1 VGQLSLF
8 DVIPPSKSL
17 SSTGNRTGLPIGN
30 YTSQFFANV
39 YLDRLDQFAKHQLKI
54 KYYIRYV
61 DDLVL
66 VHENPRQ
73 LEAWEGAMGSFVE
86 SELSL
91 RLHPCRRKLEP
102 VSNGCDFLGYVVRRT
117 HLLPRRRTIQNC
129 REKLRQH
136 QKLLVT
142 RTQTTIYRYP
152 EREVSQLFATLM
164 SYQGQFRHAASF
176 RIWRKIFD
184 EFPYLR
190 FYVKCSSDSWIR
202 NDGTPRRFG
211 SLAAQYRWFASRF
224 TKCLMFFQVGCFF
237 EFYLAQTKKVR
248 ALLPLKKGRRRRSL
262 GAGAGLPVRCARLT
276 DLARTAA
283 LPLVVVRQT
292 GKPAGNTAQR
302 RLSMLLMK

>member
-1 VGQLSLF
+1 MEWLAGQIIFHDATADARRVGQLSLF

-17 SSTGNRTGLPIGN
+17 SSTRNRTGLPIGN

-39 YLDRLDQFAKHQLKI
+39 YLDRLDQFAKHQLKV

-73 LEAWEGAMGSFVE
+73 LEAWETAMGSFVE
-86 SELSL
+86 RELAL
-91 RLHPCRRKLEP
+91 RLHPSRRRLEP

-117 HLLPRRRTIQNC
+117 HLLPRRRTVQNC

-142 RTQTTIYRYP
+142 RTETTAIYRYP

-164 SYQGQFRHAASF
+164 SYQGQIRHASVF
-176 RIWRKIFD
+176 RIWRGIFD

-190 FYVKCSSDSWIR
+190 FYVNRSGDSWIR

-211 SLAAQYRWFASRF
+211 SLAAQY
-224 TKCLMFFQVGCFF
+224 
-237 EFYLAQTKKVR
+237 
-248 ALLPLKKGRRRRSL
+248 
-262 GAGAGLPVRCARLT
+262 
-276 DLARTAA
+276 
-283 LPLVVVRQT
+283 
-292 GKPAGNTAQR
+292 
-302 RLSMLLMK
+302 